1 MVCINNITNMTRP
14 VKGFIQGFIGID
26 LTAGN
31 EFTIFPFE
39 RSIMQ

>member
-1 MVCINNITNMTRP
+1 MVCINNITNMNRP

-26 LTAGN
+26 LTAGH
-31 EFTIFPFE
+31 EFTIFPFV